1 MSKKVEQSGP
11 KAGSVVLRTDTCAS
25 TFQDQQFGR
34 NVRAHNVGK
43 GKIRCTVCS
52 REVTL

>member
-1 MSKKVEQSGP
+1 MSKKIETKGP
-11 KAGSVVLRTDTCAS
+11 ALGSVVLRSDTCAS

-43 GKIRCTVCS
+43 GKLRCTVCS
-52 REVTL
+52 REVIS